1 MAKRKKVEVFDIIN
15 AIILSLLVIIFL
27 IPFWIIITASFSENS
42 QLVAGGVSIWFKG
55 FSLDGYK
62 FLFSISDVFINS
74 IFLSIGVS
82 VTTSII
88 SMTVSMLA
96 AYALSRKSLVGR
108 DVIQRIFVV
117 SMFFSGG
124 MIPTYIVIRGIGLY
138 DTFWAHVLPGTIS
151 VYQIVLLRNY
161 LLSLPQSLEDAAELD
176 GANDLQCL
184 WHVFLPLSL
193 PMIFTV
199 GLMSFVGKWNDWM
212 SSLMYF
218 GANNQRLWT
227 AQYVL
232 RKILSDINSLYG
244 GTAIDVPLI
253 VTKNAGIVI
262 TVLPLVIMSPILHK
276 FFSRGLLVGAVKG

>member
-42 QLVAGGVSIWFKG
+42 QLVAGGVSVWFKG
-55 FSLDGYK
+55 FSLDGYR

-124 MIPTYIVIRGIGLY
+124 MIPTYIWQIN
-138 DTFWAHVLPGTIS
+138 TI
-151 VYQIVLLRNY
+151 
-161 LLSLPQSLEDAAELD
+161 
-176 GANDLQCL
+176 
-184 WHVFLPLSL
+184 
-193 PMIFTV
+193 
-199 GLMSFVGKWNDWM
+199 K
-212 SSLMYF
+212 
-218 GANNQRLWT
+218 
-227 AQYVL
+227 
-232 RKILSDINSLYG
+232 
-244 GTAIDVPLI
+244 
-253 VTKNAGIVI
+253 
-262 TVLPLVIMSPILHK
+262 
-276 FFSRGLLVGAVKG
+276 